1 MYVLSYGNDS
11 EIIVNFPDT
20 DDYSLSI
27 YDLQGRLVSL
37 IYSGLIAEGE
47 HRFQIPSK
55 TFTRQVYTIVISNKH
70 ETYSHKVI
78 L

>member
-20 DDYSLSI
+20 DNYSLSI

-47 HRFQIPSK
+47 HRFQIPLK
-55 TFTRQVYTIVISNKH
+55 TFARQVYTIIINNKS
-70 ETYSHKVI
+70 EIYTHKLI